1 MSVASGHRANQGRRG
16 TSMKIARVQASC
28 LSVPIKFP
36 FTETPRKEGM
46 LIARVETDDGLT
58 GIGISRD
65 TERFAVREL
74 INREIGPFLVGK
86 DPLETEKIWEDAGW
100 EIGMAY
106 RSRGGAIGRAVGAV
120 DQALWDIKG
129 KSLNQPIY
137 RLLGGASPGSVGAY
151 TTFGFNVYTLEELV
165 EVAVRLA
172 REGHNPL
179 KYQAVAA
186 DRGRGVSVDVAR
198 IKAVR
203 EAIGEE
209 VRLIVDCNG
218 KFDFIHA
225 RELLA
230 RIEPYQITCVDH
242 PVYNRDIRLMAQ
254 LRRCTS
260 IPLAARAVGENQW
273 DNRELILSS
282 AVDIL
287 HANVLDG
294 GGYTECLKVAH
305 MAELFHLPLGTG
317 GGWYLQNGHL
327 IAGVSNGWLTE
338 FHTLRERIYEVIYI
352 DPPVARNGRLPLP
365 EQPGMGLELNE
376 SAVEEYTEH

>member
-1 MSVASGHRANQGRRG
+1 
-16 TSMKIARVQASC
+16 MKITRVEASC
-28 LSVPIKFP
+28 LRVPIKFP
-36 FTETPRKEGM
+36 FTETPRTEGM

-58 GIGISRD
+58 GTGISRD

-74 INREIGPFLVGK
+74 INREIAPFLVGK
-86 DPLETEKIWEDAGW
+86 DPLETEKIWKDACW
-100 EIGMAY
+100 EIGMSY
-106 RSRGGAIGRAVGAV
+106 LSRGGAIGRAVGAV
-120 DQALWDIKG
+120 DQALWDVKG
-129 KSLNQPIY
+129 KYLDQPIY

-151 TTFGFNVYTLEELV
+151 TTCGFNVYTLEELV
-165 EVAVRLA
+165 EVTTRLA
-172 REGHNPL
+172 QEGHDPL

-186 DRGRGVSVDVAR
+186 DRGQDVSVDVER

-203 EAIGEE
+203 EAIGEG

-218 KFDFIHA
+218 KFDFTHA
-225 RELLA
+225 RELIR

-242 PVYNRDIRLMAQ
+242 PVYIRDIRLMAE

-273 DNRELILSS
+273 DNRELILSN
-282 AVDIL
+282 AVDIV

-294 GGYTECLKVAH
+294 SGFTECLKVAH
-305 MAELFHLPLGTG
+305 MAELFHLPLATG

-352 DPPVARNGRLPLP
+352 HPPVARNGRLPLTDK
-365 EQPGMGLELNE
+365 PGMGLDLNE
-376 SAVEEYTEH
+376 AAIQEFTEH